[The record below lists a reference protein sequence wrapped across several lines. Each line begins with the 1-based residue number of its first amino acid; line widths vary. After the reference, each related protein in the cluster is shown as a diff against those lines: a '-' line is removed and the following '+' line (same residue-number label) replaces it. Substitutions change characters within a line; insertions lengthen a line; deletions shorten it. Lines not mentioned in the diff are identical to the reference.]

1 VASLRNRGL
10 CTCPR
15 CLARKPE
22 LSQFGTQ
29 LDIVR
34 RMSLARVDNHA
45 ARRDIEDARHKIYK
59 GKYSVNA
66 KVVEEL
72 LKGESRVPTSVSNVT
87 YTCVYG

>member
-1 VASLRNRGL
+1 VASLRNCGL
-10 CTCPR
+10 CTCPC
-15 CLARKPE
+15 CLAHKPE
-22 LSQFGTQ
+22 LSQFSTQ
-29 LDIVR
+29 LDIVQC
-34 RMSLARVDNHA
+34 MSLAWVDNHA
-45 ARRDIEDARHKIYK
+45 ARHDIEDACCKIYK